1 MSPAILAQSPWEME
15 TGGAGIQ
22 GSSPYI
28 VSLSTWLGYM
38 EHPLKQEKEKE
49 KRNKTRNV
57 EVKKKI
63 CIKLIKL

>member
-1 MSPAILAQSPWEME
+1 MSAGLLAQNTWEME

-38 EHPLKQEKEKE
+38 EQPLKQKKKEK
-49 KRNKTRNV
+49 
-57 EVKKKI
+57 KKETKPEML
-63 CIKLIKL
+63 K

>member
-1 MSPAILAQSPWEME
+1 MSAGTLAQNTWEME

-57 EVKKKI
+57 EVKKK
-63 CIKLIKL
+63 CIKLIKP